1 MKFLFFTCKFV
12 GNNFIA
18 NCIMVSHFHSSFF
31 TDAGAYE
38 SWANDGRLYG
48 GRDNGSGGGGGR
60 EASLHPNIEE
70 PVKFRDFVDLYP
82 H

>member
-1 MKFLFFTCKFV
+1 
-12 GNNFIA
+12 
-18 NCIMVSHFHSSFF
+18 MVSHFHSSFF

-48 GRDNGSGGGGGR
+48 GRDNGSGGGGR

>member
-1 MKFLFFTCKFV
+1 MSHGLPTDVCMV
-12 GNNFIA
+12 VV
-18 NCIMVSHFHSSFF
+18 IMVV
-31 TDAGAYE
+31 
-38 SWANDGRLYG
+38 
-48 GRDNGSGGGGGR
+48 GGR